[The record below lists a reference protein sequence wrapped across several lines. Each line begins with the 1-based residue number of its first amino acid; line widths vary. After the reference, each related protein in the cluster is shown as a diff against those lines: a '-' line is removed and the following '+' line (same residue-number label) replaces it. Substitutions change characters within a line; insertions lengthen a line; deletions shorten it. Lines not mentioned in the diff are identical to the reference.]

1 MASTPEHPTLQAAG
15 LFRVDGLVAVITGGG
30 TGIGLTMARALAAN
44 GARRV
49 FILGRRKEVL
59 ESAAADVNACE
70 KRTVLVP
77 VVCDVGDKASL
88 QASVDSVMAH
98 LASLGL
104 GDVGVNLVVANA
116 GVLGPVKA
124 RYDPAGLASVAD
136 VRQRMFVDADMAAMT
151 QAFHIN
157 VTGAFFTAM
166 AYLALLDQG
175 NRHVAGAPL
184 SAAVSRNTQSQVVV
198 TSSIS
203 AFMRGAQST
212 PSYVGSKAAILQ
224 LTKQLAGMLS
234 PYRIRANALAPGL
247 FPTELATVLT
257 NGREPENEGYDNPS
271 FIPARRFG
279 TDSDMAGTILYLASP
294 AGGFCN
300 GLTLVVDGGR
310 LSVATGNY

>member
-1 MASTPEHPTLQAAG
+1 MSAPPDHTTLQAAG

-44 GARRV
+44 GARLV
-49 FILGRRKEVL
+49 FILGRRKDVL
-59 ESAAADVNACE
+59 EQAAAEANAHE
-70 KRTVLVP
+70 KRGVLVP

-88 QASVDSVMAH
+88 QASVDAVTAH
-98 LASLGL
+98 LSSLGL
-104 GDVGVNLVVANA
+104 SEVGVNLVIANA
-116 GVLGPVKA
+116 GVLGPLKP
-124 RYDPAGLASVAD
+124 RYDPANLKTAAD
-136 VRQRMFVDADMAAMT
+136 LRQRMFVDADMADMT
-151 QAFHIN
+151 QTFHIN
-157 VTGAFFTAM
+157 VTGALFTAM
-166 AYLALLDQG
+166 AYLELLDQG
-175 NRHVAGAPL
+175 NRHVQSASL

-203 AFMRGAQST
+203 AFMRGPQST
-212 PSYVGSKAAILQ
+212 PSYIGSKAAILQ

-257 NGREPENEGYDNPS
+257 NGREPENEGYEHPS
-271 FIPARRFG
+271 YIPARRFG

-310 LSVATGNY
+310 LAVATGNY